1 MSSDT
6 RCAAR
11 KLFSKMKF
19 VNDAIIEKARLL
31 EQHQH
36 ELMDVLGIPE
46 DAVHLPK
53 SYEQYSKG
61 VERMTI

>member
-1 MSSDT
+1 
-6 RCAAR
+6 
-11 KLFSKMKF
+11 MKF

-46 DAVHLPK
+46 DDRSFAKVIRAVKVLK
-53 SYEQYSKG
+53 E
-61 VERMTI
+61 